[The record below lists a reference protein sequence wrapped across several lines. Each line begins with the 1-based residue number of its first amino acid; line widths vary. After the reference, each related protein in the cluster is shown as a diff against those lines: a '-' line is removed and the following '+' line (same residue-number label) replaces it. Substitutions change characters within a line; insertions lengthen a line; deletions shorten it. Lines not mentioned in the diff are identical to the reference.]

1 MSPSALT
8 PTELYKQGS
17 KSCQL
22 YSDITMRIRTLAQQV
37 VIAYAAGLGALATQL
52 IGEPVLCGIVMIF
65 SGAIAERFGMN
76 LRALNRHY
84 SFAFDKIRDSS
95 LVPLE
100 EAATSETQFTG
111 PWTAHKRHRDEDEKS
126 KMFAWDGPFD
136 TLRWFGIAGIVGGVA
151 AIVYGVVKTP

>member
-8 PTELYKQGS
+8 PIELYKQGS

-37 VIAYAAGLGALATQL
+37 VIAYAAGLGVLATQL
-52 IGEPVLCGIVMIF
+52 LGEPVLCGIVMIF
-65 SGAIAERFGMN
+65 SGAIAERFGEN

-84 SFAFDKIRDSS
+84 SFAFEAIRDRS

-100 EAATSETQFTG
+100 EAVELKNETDVG
-111 PWTAHKRHRDEDEKS
+111 PWTAHKQHRADDTKT
-126 KMFAWDGPFD
+126 KMYAWDGPFD
-136 TLRWFGIAGIVGGVA
+136 TLRWFGIAGIVGGAA
-151 AIVYGVVKTP
+151 AIVYGVVR